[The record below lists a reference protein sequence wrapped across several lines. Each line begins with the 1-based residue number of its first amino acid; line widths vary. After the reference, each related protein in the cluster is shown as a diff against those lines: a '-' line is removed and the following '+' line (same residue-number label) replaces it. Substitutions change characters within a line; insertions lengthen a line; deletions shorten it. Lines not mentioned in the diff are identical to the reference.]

1 MRTIMIMAAG
11 ALVIA
16 GAMQLTKA
24 NAEEPIQRTDLV
36 KNDIDLPGHEAVQV
50 RVDIAPGA
58 FAPSHR
64 HPGEEI
70 AYVLQGSLE
79 YQLEGRNPVTLN
91 AGQSL
96 FIPSGVAHSARNVG
110 DGKASELATY
120 IVTKGSPLV
129 VPAK

>member
-1 MRTIMIMAAG
+1 MIMAAG

-36 KNDIDLPGHEAVQV
+36 KNDIDIPGHEAVQV

-79 YQLEGRNPVTLN
+79 YQLEGRKPVTLN

-129 VPAK
+129 VPSK